1 VIVNAPPRIRA
12 RIEVPA
18 DKSISHRS
26 LIFNAVADGPATVER
41 ILESEDVRSTARCLR
56 ALGVEID
63 WPEGS
68 STARVRGAGLHSLFE
83 AEDILDCGNSGTSM
97 RLLLGLLAGQP
108 IVSVLS
114 GDGSLRTRPMGR
126 VITPLRQMGAGLTAR
141 NGDRLAPVTVKGGG
155 LRGIDYRSPMAS
167 AQVKSAVMLAG
178 LFAEGETTLTEPE
191 KSRDHTER
199 MLSAM
204 GAVVSENRT
213 TTSIRPPGRLAP
225 LSLRVPGD
233 ISSAAPWLVLAA
245 CHPDAEIMV
254 SGVNVNETRTG
265 ILDILQA
272 MGASVEK
279 LEERTS
285 GGEPAA
291 DLLVRTSQLRG
302 ATFGGS
308 LVPRAIDELPLV
320 AILACFAEGETV
332 VKNAEE
338 LFVKESDRAA
348 ATVEVL
354 SRMGANITARP
365 DGFVVHG
372 PAKLHGARIDG
383 LGDHR
388 IGMLGAIAGALAE
401 GETHVER
408 DAVGVSY
415 PTFWKDLALAADGGM
430 ITA

>member
-1 VIVNAPPRIRA
+1 
-12 RIEVPA
+12 
-18 DKSISHRS
+18 
-26 LIFNAVADGPATVER
+26 
-41 ILESEDVRSTARCLR
+41 
-56 ALGVEID
+56 
-63 WPEGS
+63 
-68 STARVRGAGLHSLFE
+68 
-83 AEDILDCGNSGTSM
+83 
-97 RLLLGLLAGQP
+97 
-108 IVSVLS
+108 
-114 GDGSLRTRPMGR
+114 
-126 VITPLRQMGAGLTAR
+126 
-141 NGDRLAPVTVKGGG
+141 
-155 LRGIDYRSPMAS
+155 
-167 AQVKSAVMLAG
+167 
-178 LFAEGETTLTEPE
+178 
-191 KSRDHTER
+191 
-199 MLSAM
+199 
-204 GAVVSENRT
+204 
-213 TTSIRPPGRLAP
+213 
-225 LSLRVPGD
+225 
-233 ISSAAPWLVLAA
+233 
-245 CHPDAEIMV
+245 MV

-302 ATFGGS
+302 ATIGGS

-388 IGMLGAIAGALAE
+388 IGMLGAIAGALAD
-401 GETHVER
+401 GETQIEH